1 MRLHTLARAICA
13 HPAEFGRQ
21 PSGYLLHHLAAISF
35 TLAALLIRW
44 LLDPVLGDL
53 QPLSLLFGAVA
64 LSVWIGGYKP
74 AVTATMLGY
83 FGADYLFT
91 DPRGVIAIET
101 AQQLISLITYLLS
114 SAIII
119 AFGEALRRSS
129 AQSVRYAQQLEQH
142 KIELEDAHKA
152 KDEFLATLA
161 HELRNPLAAVTNIAQ
176 VLTLRAA
183 KYPSIGEAC
192 KILDRQTAHVTRLV
206 DDLLDIS
213 RIRSGRVHL
222 SKETLRIR
230 EIVAVAVDAI
240 RPAAQ
245 VAGHSLEVLEED
257 EQLVVYGDFARL
269 TQVVSNLLSNAV
281 RYTPPAGSIRVTL
294 RREPGT
300 AVITVQDTGIGIPPH
315 MLENIFNMFEQAD
328 TAVGRSRSGL
338 GIGLA
343 LVRKL
348 LALHDGDV
356 KASSMGAGM
365 GSEFTVRLP
374 LLEAPDV
381 CKREKATTAA
391 LLDSARPHTPR

>member
-1 MRLHTLARAICA
+1 MRLHMLARAVCA

-74 AVTATMLGY
+74 ALTATMLGY
-83 FGADYLFT
+83 LGADHLFT
-91 DPRGVIAIET
+91 EPRGVIAIET

-129 AQSVRYAQQLEQH
+129 AQSARYAQQLEQH
-142 KIELEDAHKA
+142 KIELEDAHQA

-183 KYPSIGEAC
+183 TYPSIGEAC

-222 SKETLRIR
+222 SKERLQIR
-230 EIVAVAVDAI
+230 EIIAVAVDAI

-245 VAGHSLEVLEED
+245 AAGHSLEVVEED
-257 EQLVVYGDFARL
+257 EQLTVYGDFARL

-294 RREPGT
+294 RRERGT

-328 TAVGRSRSGL
+328 TAMGQSRSGL

-348 LALHDGDV
+348 LALHDAEV
-356 KASSMGAGM
+356 KAFSEGVGM
-365 GSEFTVRLP
+365 GSKFTVRLP

-381 CKREKATTAA
+381 PRRDKAATAA
-391 LLDSARPHTPR
+391 QPDGARSHMPR